1 MVLFREEYGS
11 GVGTVP
17 AGIGITLFIS
27 NEDID
32 CITRIIQSLEN
43 SDVLVDRVSET
54 VKHKIKN

>member
-11 GVGTVP
+11 GVGTVL

-32 CITRIIQSLEN
+32 FITRIIQSLEN
-43 SDVLVDRVSET
+43 SDVLVDGVSET
-54 VKHKIKN
+54 VKHKIQN